1 MAKQSRQTKQKG
13 LIYDEI
19 TKIKTFFSAE
29 DLHNRLHKNKK
40 NENNNNKKNTSL
52 GIATIYRSLNRFVK
66 EGRLCSYVCNRRM
79 LYSQHN
85 RNHCHF
91 ICENCNKNV
100 YFEIKSIDFL
110 KNKIDGKICHFQVD
124 LSGLCSDCLKKNQ

>member
-1 MAKQSRQTKQKG
+1 MILIIIKMAKQSRQTKQKSI
-13 LIYDEI
+13 IYDEI
-19 TKIKTFFSAE
+19 VRIKTFFSAE
-29 DLHNRLHKNKK
+29 DLHNRLQKK
-40 NENNNNKKNTSL
+40 PASL

-66 EGRLCSYVCNRRM
+66 EGKLCSYVCNRRI

-85 RNHCHF
+85 KNHCHF

-124 LSGLCSDCLKKNQ
+124 LSGLCNDCLKKNQ